1 MDAENRSVC
10 PAQVSTTG
18 YLFIYIRRTRISL
31 FLPHRFVRT
40 HDTILLLII
49 ELNNNRPFV
58 KKLFKMGFLCFFV
71 AGTKIVFILGRSSWA
86 IGEPSF
92 SFICSSPFP
101 LSFERI
107 TTLVEFDFDDLFASN
122 IRANSFFFRA
132 NKMTK
137 KKKRKKW
144 KHISATNLIF
154 PAMTFAVY
162 QFQFPLPPN
171 YFVTPNKKGWN
182 YFLIKRESLDT
193 RLQHRS
199 ATLFGRYR

>member
-49 ELNNNRPFV
+49 KLNNNRPFV
-58 KKLFKMGFLCFFV
+58 KKLFKEGFLCFLLQVRRLFL
-71 AGTKIVFILGRSSWA
+71 FLDDRR
-86 IGEPSF
+86 EPSVSHRSR
-92 SFICSSPFP
+92 SFVLLLSPS
-101 LSFERI
+101 LSKESHI
-107 TTLVEFDFDDLFASN
+107 LVEFDFDDLFASN

-137 KKKRKKW
+137 KKKRKK
-144 KHISATNLIF
+144 
-154 PAMTFAVY
+154 
-162 QFQFPLPPN
+162 
-171 YFVTPNKKGWN
+171 
-182 YFLIKRESLDT
+182 
-193 RLQHRS
+193 
-199 ATLFGRYR
+199 